1 MEWATSTFGAAAQT
15 RERRAS
21 EWEIL
26 YFMLIN
32 IFGDYFP
39 LIFPM
44 LQICLDVN
52 GKTADLR
59 KLELRGAEQLPVS
72 IILIL

>member
-1 MEWATSTFGAAAQT
+1 MKNFIFYADQ
-15 RERRAS
+15 
-21 EWEIL
+21 
-26 YFMLIN
+26 YFC
-32 IFGDYFP
+32 GDYVP

-52 GKTADLR
+52 RKTADLR
-59 KLELRGAEQLPVS
+59 KLELRGAEQLSVS